1 MSGLKLAALALLAA
15 GALALT
21 YRTFTYTRET
31 HTARL
36 GALELTVKDRET
48 VDIPLW
54 AGVGALVA
62 GAGLLATSRRRPR
75 G

>member
-1 MSGLKLAALALLAA
+1 MSGTKLAALALMVA

-21 YRTFTYTRET
+21 YRTFTYTKET
-31 HTARL
+31 HTAKL

-54 AGVGALVA
+54 AGVGAVVV
-62 GAGLLATSRRRPR
+62 GAGLLLTSRRRS
-75 G
+75 